1 MFGDISRRDSASSKS
16 SSSDDEEIGKLL
28 RQRQAMKSRGTI
40 VEAAESDEEDSFE
53 YKQKKREV
61 KF

>member
-53 YKQKKREV
+53 YK
-61 KF
+61 